1 MTEAE
6 WLACDDPRKMLELLR
21 GRVSERKLRL
31 FAVACWRRNPYPV
44 APEVGP
50 AIDLYEAYADGKATG
65 DALRDAFARI
75 EFPPDICGA
84 VPEAE
89 IADPRSASELAVTAA
104 SAAARWSHPGS
115 GMERPARPTPLGEIR
130 DLSATPSAPPRTSTP
145 PGWRGTAAPSRS
157 SPGQSTTSGP
167 STGCRC
173 WRTRWRTPAART
185 PTS

>member
-75 EFPPDICGA
+75 EY
-84 VPEAE
+84 
-89 IADPRSASELAVTAA
+89 
-104 SAAARWSHPGS
+104 
-115 GMERPARPTPLGEIR
+115 
-130 DLSATPSAPPRTSTP
+130 PRTS
-145 PGWRGTAAPSRS
+145 
-157 SPGQSTTSGP
+157 
-167 STGCRC
+167 
-173 WRTRWRTPAART
+173 AARCPRRRSRIRGRPPSLLSRPRRLLPAGLT
-185 PTS
+185 RAAV